1 VGAGKA
7 LGFLGRDP
15 LERLTA
21 VRWRTGLLAAGFLA
35 ALAIRVALLLTVR
48 ANYDTESYD
57 IVTEIARRGGDPY
70 AETDRYNYS
79 PLWSRVLL
87 GTAFA
92 ADLTGLRRTT
102 VLGLLLLAGDAA
114 TSALIFLLARR
125 RRSGLAAGLAALSFF
140 GNPVSVLVS
149 SAHLQFDGLAILFLV
164 GAVVLSEKGRDFS
177 AAASLSLSLL
187 VKHVTALHPPLFR
200 RRPGLRGW
208 VPVVAPY
215 VVFLASLA
223 PYAAS
228 WREIRDRVL
237 LYRGLTYQYG
247 FEALLLLGV
256 PEWVPIA
263 LFAAA
268 VVAALVWLRRV
279 ELVRASRLLFLV
291 ILVFAPGF
299 GRQYCVWPIA
309 LGAVGGGLG
318 YALYSVVAGA
328 FVLREIYRPTSLAGV
343 LPGWYGPWWA
353 AIFWLLWELRRGRA
367 AAAPANA
374 VKISGDP

>member
-1 VGAGKA
+1 MKVPRWKA
-7 LGFLGRDP
+7 
-15 LERLTA
+15 
-21 VRWRTGLLAAGFLA
+21 GLLAAGFLA
-35 ALAIRVALLLTVR
+35 AFAIRLALLLAVR

-57 IVTEIARRGGDPY
+57 IVTEIARRGGDLY
-70 AETDRYNYS
+70 ADTDRYNYS

-92 ADLTGLRRTT
+92 ADVTGLRRTT
-102 VLGLLLLAGDAA
+102 VVGLLLLAGDTA
-114 TSALIFLLARR
+114 TAILVFVLATRR
-125 RRSGLAAGLAALSFF
+125 RGGTAAAWAALSFF
-140 GNPVSVLVS
+140 ANPVSVLVS
-149 SAHLQFDGLAILFLV
+149 SSHLQFDGLAILFLL
-164 GAVVLSEKGRDFS
+164 GAVALSDKGRDYG
-177 AAASLSLSLL
+177 AAASLALSLL

-208 VPVVAPY
+208 VPVIAPY
-215 VVFLASLA
+215 VVFVASLA

-228 WREIRDRVL
+228 WPGIRDRVI

-263 LFAAA
+263 LFVAA
-268 VVAALVWLRRV
+268 VIVALVRLRRV
-279 ELVRASRLLFLV
+279 ELARASLLLFLV

-318 YALYSVVAGA
+318 FGLYSLTAGA
-328 FVLREIYRPTSLAGV
+328 FLVGEIFRPETFARV

-353 AIFWLLWELRRGRA
+353 AILWLLWELRRGRA
-367 AAAPANA
+367 ESAAANA